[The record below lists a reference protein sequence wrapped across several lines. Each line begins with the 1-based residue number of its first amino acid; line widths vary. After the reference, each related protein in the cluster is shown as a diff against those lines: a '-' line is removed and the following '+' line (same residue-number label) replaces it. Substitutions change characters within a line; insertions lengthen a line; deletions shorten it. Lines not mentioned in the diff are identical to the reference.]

1 MTNTLLN
8 GGYDHLD
15 HAILHELQANG
26 RISLADLA
34 RKIHLSP
41 PAVYQRIKRLERA
54 GVIKQYVALVDRQ
67 AAGYDLMCF
76 IRVIIEPHTREN
88 LSAFQAAIET
98 QSCVLEC
105 YHAAGGHDV
114 LLKVVVQKQQELE
127 RFINEQLMAFPGV
140 QRIET
145 TLVLTEMKNTT
156 ALKFR

>member
-1 MTNTLLN
+1 MTNTLQS
-8 GGYDHLD
+8 GGYDQLD
-15 HAILHELQANG
+15 HAILYELQTNG

-41 PAVYQRIKRLERA
+41 PAVYQRVKRLERA

-76 IRVIIEPHTREN
+76 IRVSIEPHTREN
-88 LSAFQAAIET
+88 LAAFQAAIAD

-105 YHAAGGHDV
+105 YHTAGGHDL

-127 RFINEQLMAFPGV
+127 RFINEQLMTLQGV
-140 QRIET
+140 QRIDT
-145 TLVLTEMKNTT
+145 SLVLTEMKSTT
-156 ALKFR
+156 ALKV